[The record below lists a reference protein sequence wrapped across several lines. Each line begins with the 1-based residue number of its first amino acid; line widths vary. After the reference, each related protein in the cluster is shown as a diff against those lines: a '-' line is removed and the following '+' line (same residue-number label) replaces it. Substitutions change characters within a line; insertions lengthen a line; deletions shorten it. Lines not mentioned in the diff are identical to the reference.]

1 MQRSAAFSFSR
12 RTTHVVVAAGARN
25 KAYYDPVV
33 VSSWRGFYS
42 SRHGDGDGDNPE
54 LQAEIRSMKVK
65 DLKEA
70 LSTLNLS
77 TTDVFEK
84 EELVQRLLE
93 ARRNGVKRQEGV
105 PPPTSSSSSG
115 PQNQARDSAIVA
127 PLYFTKMETTVRVA
141 AMNGGGIEV
150 TPNDLPYPTV
160 EFEVGTPG
168 LGAAAASSFTLRLL
182 VDTACSGFVL
192 RPSVVDQYR
201 LPQMSTPV
209 TMTGAGGTVSAIG
222 LTELS
227 HFSIGGTSFG
237 PLPAAVQE
245 IGALP
250 AALDGIVGLSFLH
263 LFAAVDMDF
272 SNGTLVLHQ
281 RGTPLPAVS
290 LEQGTLVAR
299 GRMDMIP
306 QYGIYTVETMLGSRG
321 PVKMLVDSGAAC
333 SFLCWEG
340 VSTLGLS
347 RSDTSFLQPLS
358 SPTGMMGSDNIA
370 MQLTHSL
377 GVSSTINF
385 IVGEPPQDTPHLRG
399 LSLAGSKRLRID
411 IGDIGILE
419 NMKRQKVGGILGIDA
434 LMQASCVRLIL
445 DGSKRE
451 ILFYER

>member
-1 MQRSAAFSFSR
+1 MGSFR
-12 RTTHVVVAAGARN
+12 RR
-25 KAYYDPVV
+25 
-33 VSSWRGFYS
+33 FYS
-42 SRHGDGDGDNPE
+42 SRRLSVTGHDGDGDSPE

-65 DLKEA
+65 DLKQA

-84 EELVQRLLE
+84 EELVQRLFE
-93 ARRNGVKRQEGV
+93 ARRKGMKRQEEV
-105 PPPTSSSSSG
+105 PTSSSSSSSSA

-168 LGAAAASSFTLRLL
+168 SGAAASSSSSFTLRLL

-281 RGTPLPAVS
+281 RGAPLPAVS
-290 LEQGTLVAR
+290 QQQGTLVAR